1 MKRSKWIRFL
11 ALTLLLAMAVG
22 AIPAAMAT
30 EESAVEQTVPDGV
43 SDESLEVEPEVTA
56 SVSPEPEPMPSKQ
69 PPAAE
74 EAQEKT
80 KESAEDQ
87 EPTDMNG
94 ETLTRHAVSTGG
106 PRRARAASYGT
117 VGKSTCVDFA
127 GYTSPYWYCNRYA
140 TQGTHVYGHYYYC
153 STIAYHT
160 VDGDWAYCIE
170 PNTSSV
176 GGQTYY
182 SYDGNS
188 AASDSYWM
196 LELDSWQRYYIQQI
210 MAFGYPSIDRG
221 YSVQAQYAATQ
232 TLIWEVVSKCR
243 YNDGIMYSSDYGLYS
258 KIYAVLGSPY
268 QACYDGILSSISSGI
283 SDGTIPSFASSSSSD
298 PKAVTLTY
306 NSSTNCYEGSAYD
319 STLKTMSYYTFSY
332 PGVSITRRGNFID
345 ISVPASS
352 AASVKG
358 KTITGISSQK
368 NMNTSNPA
376 IWENS
381 TYQTVLSSGSAEY
394 MKAYIK
400 LTWPEPEPEPE
411 DGALK
416 IVKKVSDSGIG
427 LSGWKF
433 DISISG
439 IGTITRTTNSSGV
452 INVTGIPAG
461 SKCTVTESSYGGYK
475 VLSSQSVTV
484 YEGSSSTVT
493 FTNQPL
499 KGNLTVNKSV
509 NYGTKAGF
517 KFRLYGTST
526 IGKSVDVTATTNSS
540 GKATFSNIYVGTYT
554 LEEVDPGNAYIKPSS
569 KTVTISA
576 NATTGAAYTTTASM
590 TNTWKYWRASVT
602 KVDAETGTPQG
613 DASLEGAEYTLYK
626 SGTAVKTYTVKNG
639 SFVTDLYP
647 CTDSDSVYTLKETKA
662 PPGYALD
669 ETVYKLTTGYSHYS
683 NAENAFNVTVSDQV
697 IQGTIQLDKRAV
709 NTVSGVK
716 QPEQGATFQVWLKS
730 AGSYEKAKAAER
742 DVIIIGED
750 GKGASKNLPY
760 GVYCI
765 RQISGWEGYDMD
777 ETIYEAAI
785 TTQGETVT
793 KDVNKDDLA
802 IENNIWLGTLS
813 ILKVDGDTRE
823 PLAGAEFTLTGSDGS
838 KVTLETDSAGKAEF
852 SDLVYGVDYTWTE
865 TKAPKGYLLDE
876 ANTGTWSVT
885 KHDDSVEI
893 TCEDYRRPGSITVTK
908 QNADSEPLPGAVFLL
923 EYWDGS
929 AWKPVTG
936 RSNDVVTI
944 GACTSE
950 GLTDGQLTTD
960 ESGKVI
966 FEGLWADDQLQY
978 RLTEVKAPEGYE
990 LLAEPVFEGVL
1001 PVSYNAEKV
1010 SAEPE
1015 EIIGG
1020 TAYFYNP
1027 TFTVTNGH
1035 VYEMPMT
1042 GGRNLPLT
1050 PIGAVMILL
1059 STFPIILYFTKRRT
1073 IA

>member
-11 ALTLLLAMAVG
+11 ALALLLAMAVG

-30 EESAVEQTVPDGV
+30 EESAVEQTAPDSV
-43 SDESLEVEPEVTA
+43 SDEPLNVEPGTSAAE
-56 SVSPEPEPMPSKQ
+56 SPEPEPTPSQQ

-74 EAQEKT
+74 EAQEET
-80 KESAEDQ
+80 EEP

-140 TQGTHVYGHYYYC
+140 TNGTHSYGHYYYC

-160 VDGDWAYCIE
+160 VNGEYAYCIE
-170 PNTSSV
+170 PNTSSL

-210 MAFGYPSIDRG
+210 MAFGYPSVDRG

-243 YNDGIMYSSDYGLYS
+243 YNDGIMYSSDYGLFS

-268 QACYDGILSSISSGI
+268 QACYDGILSSIASGI
-283 SDGTIPSFASSSSSD
+283 SDGTIPSFASSSSSN

-400 LTWPEPEPEPE
+400 LTWAEPEPEPE

-416 IVKKVSDSGIG
+416 IVKKVSDSSIG

-433 DISISG
+433 NISISG

-461 SKCTVTESSYGGYK
+461 SKCTVTESDYGGYK
-475 VLSSQSVTV
+475 TLSSQSVTV
-484 YEGSSSTVT
+484 YEGSTSTAT

-554 LEEVDPGNAYIKPSS
+554 LEEVDPGKTYIKPAY
-569 KTVTISA
+569 KMVTISA
-576 NATTGAAYTTTASM
+576 NSSTGAAYTTTASM
-590 TNTWKYWRASVT
+590 TNTWKYWRAAVT
-602 KVDAETGTPQG
+602 KVDAETGTAQG

-626 SGTAVKTYTVKNG
+626 SGSAVKTYTVKNG
-639 SFVTDLYP
+639 SFTTDLYP

-662 PPGYALD
+662 PPGYTLD
-669 ETVYKLTTGYSHYS
+669 ETVYKLTTSYSHYTA
-683 NAENAFNVTVSDQV
+683 AESTIKVTVSDQV
-697 IQGTIQLDKRAV
+697 IKGTVQLDKQAV
-709 NTVSGVK
+709 NTVSGAK
-716 QPEQGATFQVWLKS
+716 QPEKGATFQVWLKS
-730 AGSYEKAKAAER
+730 AGSYEKTKAAER
-742 DVIIIGED
+742 DVITIGED
-750 GKGASKNLPY
+750 GKGVSKELPY

-765 RQISGWEGYDMD
+765 RQVTGWEGYDMD

-813 ILKVDGDTRE
+813 ILKVDGDTKE
-823 PLAGAEFTLTGSDGS
+823 PLAGAEFTLTGTDDSEVIL
-838 KVTLETDSAGKAEF
+838 VTDEQGEAVFEN
-852 SDLVYGVDYTWTE
+852 LVYGVDYTWTE
-865 TKAPKGYLLDE
+865 TKAPKGYLLNED
-876 ANTGTWSVT
+876 NTGTWSVS

-893 TCEDYRRPGSITVTK
+893 TCEDYRCPGSITVTK
-908 QNADSEPLPGAVFLL
+908 QNAGGEPLAGAVFLL
-923 EYWDGS
+923 EYLDGDT
-929 AWKPVTG
+929 WKPVTG
-936 RSNDVVTI
+936 RSDDVVTK

-960 ESGKVI
+960 ESGKVT
-966 FEGLWADDQLQY
+966 FSGLWADDSLKY

-990 LLAEPVFEGVL
+990 LLKEPVFKGVL
-1001 PVSYNAEKV
+1001 PVSYDAEKV

-1050 PIGAVMILL
+1050 PLGAVMILL
-1059 STFPIILYFTKRRT
+1059 AMTPIIFYFKNRRKF
-1073 IA
+1073 A

>member
-11 ALTLLLAMAVG
+11 ALALLLAMAVG

-30 EESAVEQTVPDGV
+30 EDSAVEQTVPDSV
-43 SDESLEVEPEVTA
+43 SDEPLEVEPETTA
-56 SVSPEPEPMPSKQ
+56 AVSPEPEPTPSKQ

-74 EAQEKT
+74 EVQAET
-80 KESAEDQ
+80 EEPAEDQ

-94 ETLTRHAVSTGG
+94 ETLTRHAISTGG

-243 YNDGIMYSSDYGLYS
+243 
-258 KIYAVLGSPY
+258 
-268 QACYDGILSSISSGI
+268 
-283 SDGTIPSFASSSSSD
+283 
-298 PKAVTLTY
+298 
-306 NSSTNCYEGSAYD
+306 
-319 STLKTMSYYTFSY
+319 
-332 PGVSITRRGNFID
+332 
-345 ISVPASS
+345 
-352 AASVKG
+352 
-358 KTITGISSQK
+358 
-368 NMNTSNPA
+368 
-376 IWENS
+376 
-381 TYQTVLSSGSAEY
+381 
-394 MKAYIK
+394 
-400 LTWPEPEPEPE
+400 
-411 DGALK
+411 
-416 IVKKVSDSGIG
+416 
-427 LSGWKF
+427 
-433 DISISG
+433 
-439 IGTITRTTNSSGV
+439 
-452 INVTGIPAG
+452 
-461 SKCTVTESSYGGYK
+461 YGGYK

-990 LLAEPVFEGVL
+990 FLAEPVFEGVL